1 MDWYDAAWQGHLKM
15 SCFFSAWGRDWLS
28 LLSLGLV
35 ALALAGCGRTTDA
48 AGPLMPPPSQESRC
62 DFTSDVELHD
72 GAFQAADE
80 GFIAAAV
87 RQMRALGSD
96 SISINTRLM
105 PPDDRT
111 QARSFADRIKAHI
124 EGLGVPP
131 EQILVNIR
139 NFVGRDRI
147 VTLFVCTTEM
157 YFVGKRRGPEFPDL
171 RVPIRVAGQ
180 RFAIPLRYMRPGYW
194 NNVPISD
201 RRDTDTAALRVRWPG
216 LGDMLPPKP
225 PLCDTP
231 GEDVEGCTYLIP
243 VEIIPTSIPADAVD
257 PWRYRPEPGYGAGE
271 AYYGDARI
279 LCTWF
284 EAPGEGR
291 GGRAAAPLIRGPGSC
306 SVHAPSI
313 APARIQIGIPGGLI
327 DQRWE
332 IARTVADFVM
342 SFAAAPAAAGARP

>member
-1 MDWYDAAWQGHLKM
+1 M
-15 SCFFSAWGRDWLS
+15 GRFLS
-28 LLSLGLV
+28 VGCRERLILLSLGLA
-35 ALALAGCGRTTDA
+35 ALALAGCGGTTDA
-48 AGPLMPPPSQESRC
+48 VSTLPPPSQESRC
-62 DFTSDVELHD
+62 SFTSDVELHD
-72 GAFQAADE
+72 GAFRAADD

-105 PPDDRT
+105 PADDRT
-111 QARSFADRIKAHI
+111 QARSFADRIKAQI
-124 EGLGVPP
+124 EGIGVPP
-131 EQILVNIR
+131 KQILVNIR

-157 YFVGKRRGPEFPDL
+157 YFAGERRGPEFPDL

-180 RFAIPLRYMRPGYW
+180 RFAIPLRYMSPGYW

-201 RRDTDTAALRVRWPG
+201 RRDTDSASLRVRWPG

-225 PLCDTP
+225 LTCDWP
-231 GEDVEGCTYLIP
+231 GENVQGCTYLIP
-243 VEIIPTSIPADAVD
+243 VEILRTSIPADAVD

-284 EAPGEGR
+284 EVPGEGR
-291 GGRAAAPLIRGPGSC
+291 GGRAAAPRIYGGGSC

-313 APARIQIGIPGGLI
+313 APARIRMIVPRQLI
-327 DQRWE
+327 HQRWE
-332 IARTVADFVM
+332 IARTVADFVL
-342 SFAAAPAAAGARP
+342 SFAVAPAAASAAP